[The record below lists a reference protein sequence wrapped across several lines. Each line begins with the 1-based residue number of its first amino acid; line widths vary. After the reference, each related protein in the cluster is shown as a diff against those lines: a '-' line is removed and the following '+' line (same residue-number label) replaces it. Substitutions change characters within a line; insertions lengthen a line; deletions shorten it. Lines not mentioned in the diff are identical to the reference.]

1 MNLLH
6 SSAGLACAALSL
18 LACGGAPAQ
27 PVGSAPAAAPLVGDA
42 FFVARGASLGLS
54 PEAARARDAGISEST
69 PPEAAPDAML
79 AANAAA
85 VWTSLC
91 AQCTRFPPEPNGYLH
106 IGPRQVD
113 LPGLRPRAA
122 NSAGL
127 TNLRI
132 DDTNPTTEEVEYV
145 ESIQR
150 DVRGWA
156 STGTS
161 AYYFG
166 LDFFGQMYLPGAK
179 T

>member
-1 MNLLH
+1 VTAATARASSALAGASVFSMNLLH

-91 AQCTRFPPEPNGYLH
+91 AQCHG
-106 IGPRQVD
+106 GDGAPR
-113 LPGLRPRAA
+113 GGAA
-122 NSAGL
+122 DAARSAA
-127 TNLRI
+127 
-132 DDTNPTTEEVEYV
+132 P
-145 ESIQR
+145 
-150 DVRGWA
+150 A
-156 STGTS
+156 
-161 AYYFG
+161 
-166 LDFFGQMYLPGAK
+166 
-179 T
+179 